1 MKTERLIEKAP
12 SIILNCSLISTKKSY
27 LGQCFG
33 ALKVNFQQPNNLAY
47 YFITMFLG
55 KMRPIDGQCEDTKNF
70 WRCFLREQNKVC
82 SEFKKIQ
89 ISNAFRS

>member
-1 MKTERLIEKAP
+1 
-12 SIILNCSLISTKKSY
+12 
-27 LGQCFG
+27 
-33 ALKVNFQQPNNLAY
+33 
-47 YFITMFLG
+47 MFLG